1 MKTLPTAAMALLLV
15 LAATGTPLALEPAAA
30 TQAKLDR
37 VCSRTAEYDCY
48 TNHKY
53 GYVLAWPKHLLKPLG
68 ESDAG
73 DGQVFVAQDGRAEL
87 RCWAGFN
94 NVLELTI
101 PQALAQALDDPGRR
115 VTYQRLGKNFFVI
128 SGWEGQKIFYRKTV
142 LDHDVLAS
150 FELVYASS
158 DKTLFDPVIRDLASS
173 FSIDPAFSYQ

>member
-15 LAATGTPLALEPAAA
+15 LAATGTSLALEPAAA

-53 GYVLAWPKHLLKPLG
+53 GYVLA
-68 ESDAG
+68 
-73 DGQVFVAQDGRAEL
+73 
-87 RCWAGFN
+87 
-94 NVLELTI
+94 
-101 PQALAQALDDPGRR
+101 
-115 VTYQRLGKNFFVI
+115 
-128 SGWEGQKIFYRKTV
+128 
-142 LDHDVLAS
+142 S

-173 FSIDPAFSYQ
+173 FSIDPAFGYQ